1 MVEEFDRV
9 ARIVKLRDIANSDI
23 EYIDVKGKEYAEVK
37 ERIAA
42 FRKVYPEGGILAT
55 IKELD
60 DKHCVVECSIIDEN
74 GRVLALAH
82 AHETISASVINR
94 SSMLENCETSAV
106 GRALGFLGFGIKTAV
121 ASSLE
126 AQRAYNI
133 ADKRNGLQVCHRC
146 GREIIDTA
154 DKKGKVWKAQE
165 IAQMT
170 MKHFGDTLCLPC
182 VADIKATTIEA
193 EG

>member
-1 MVEEFDRV
+1 MDMVD
-9 ARIVKLRDIANSDI
+9 IIKLRETAIKNI
-23 EYIDVKGKEYAEVK
+23 KYIDVKGKEYAEVK
-37 ERIAA
+37 ERIKA
-42 FRKVYPEGGILAT
+42 FRNIYPEGRIVNE
-55 IKELD
+55 IVELD
-60 DKHCVVECSIIDEN
+60 EKHCVMKCSVFNNDGEL
-74 GRVLALAH
+74 LATAH
-82 AHETISASVINR
+82 AAENINASVINR
-94 SSMLENCETSAV
+94 SSMLENCETGAC
-106 GRALGFLGFGIKTAV
+106 GRALGFLGIGIKEAV

-133 ADKRNGLQVCHRC
+133 AGKRNGLQVCHRC